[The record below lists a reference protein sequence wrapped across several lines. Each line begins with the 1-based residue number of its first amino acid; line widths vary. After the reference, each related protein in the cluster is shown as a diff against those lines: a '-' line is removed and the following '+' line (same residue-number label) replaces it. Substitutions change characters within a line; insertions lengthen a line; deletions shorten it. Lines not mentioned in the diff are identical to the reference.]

1 MFKLCL
7 LEEGKKVQDSNS
19 KEQKFITTNIS
30 PIYILPQYKFVVRF
44 KKWSDFCWYLIG
56 LLKLPES
63 EVISL
68 FR

>member
-44 KKWSDFCWYLIG
+44 KK
-56 LLKLPES
+56 
-63 EVISL
+63 
-68 FR
+68 